1 MSAGVSSFD
10 AGARDRGVEERVLLG
25 KFAKLVSGARDVS
38 DAGGVSSLLP
48 GSDFTGVLEKCSKL
62 DRTSVCCNNRS
73 ILAFQSGITGGKYV
87 EVSYF
92 GDKLQRE
99 RERDE
104 LLIIIIN
111 VS

>member
-1 MSAGVSSFD
+1 MRPLLSAGVSSFD

-73 ILAFQSGITGGKYV
+73 ILALQSGIIGGKY
-87 EVSYF
+87 
-92 GDKLQRE
+92 G
-99 RERDE
+99 
-104 LLIIIIN
+104 
-111 VS
+111 